1 MNANY
6 VSESFKVSLYLEL
19 IDIKWVLQ
27 VDIIS
32 YGVTGI
38 QVCISLTKDSN
49 VSTIIYSKNIK
60 LICVQE
66 TWVYIFRNKVH
77 NAQ

>member
-66 TWVYIFRNKVH
+66 TLVYIFRNKVH

>member
-77 NAQ
+77 KAQ